1 METVVLVVGKEIRQ
15 EIVGESL
22 FDCIEV
28 AYRQYK
34 GQRVELFL
42 VKAIGY
48 IDGND
53 LFVDPDYLD
62 RESLKEIIEALN

>member
-1 METVVLVVGKEIRQ
+1 MEEIVVVVGKGISQ

-34 GQRVELFL
+34 GQRVELFSL
-42 VKAIGY
+42 KAIGY
-48 IDGND
+48 VDGND
-53 LFVDPDYLD
+53 LFVDPEYLN
-62 RESLKEIIEALN
+62 RESIKEIMGS

>member
-1 METVVLVVGKEIRQ
+1 MEEKILVLGKGVRQ
-15 EIVGESL
+15 EILGESL

-34 GQRVELFL
+34 GQRVELFSL
-42 VKAIGY
+42 KPIGY

-53 LFVDPDYLD
+53 LCVDDHYLD
-62 RESLKEIIEALN
+62 RKSLEEIMESVN

>member
-1 METVVLVVGKEIRQ
+1 MEKVVLVVGKGIRQ

>member
-1 METVVLVVGKEIRQ
+1 METVVLVVGKGIRQ

>member
-1 METVVLVVGKEIRQ
+1 MGKGLRQ
-15 EIVGESL
+15 VIVGDSL
-22 FDCIEV
+22 FDCLDV

-48 IDGND
+48 IDGHD

>member
-1 METVVLVVGKEIRQ
+1 MEKVVLVVGKEIRQ

>member
-1 METVVLVVGKEIRQ
+1 MEKVVLVVGKGIRQ

-62 RESLKEIIEALN
+62 RESLKEIIEALK

>member
-1 METVVLVVGKEIRQ
+1 MEEIVLVVGKGIKQ

-22 FDCIEV
+22 FDCVEV

-34 GQRVELFL
+34 GQRVELFSL
-42 VKAIGY
+42 KAIGY

-53 LFVDPDYLD
+53 LFVDLHFNP
-62 RESLKEIIEALN
+62 SSS